1 MQYHDRLAVRE
12 RLGLGVDDLV
22 DGGDQRIQHP
32 FIVTRG
38 CDRNAA
44 KRTCRAPSAVD
55 APPAARAV
63 EMRGWADVP
72 GHRGCSPMSR
82 LTELIRQA
90 KEKDPVLGAELERE
104 YWTRHRLNV
113 SVGW

>member
-1 MQYHDRLAVRE
+1 
-12 RLGLGVDDLV
+12 
-22 DGGDQRIQHP
+22 
-32 FIVTRG
+32 
-38 CDRNAA
+38 
-44 KRTCRAPSAVD
+44 
-55 APPAARAV
+55 
-63 EMRGWADVP
+63 
-72 GHRGCSPMSR
+72 MSR